1 MLALKMDCYSSRT
14 LYISKLVRFLQNAH
28 LLYYYNNL
36 YIGTMQIIIFR
47 RTFPPFN
54 KKKHKKRPKS
64 P

>member
-14 LYISKLVRFLQNAH
+14 LYI

-54 KKKHKKRPKS
+54 KKNTKNGLNHRNKDS
-64 P
+64 VVYMEGL